1 MKKLLPLFIII
12 ITIMSCCEKNTDLE
26 LNVLDKL
33 SAQESWK
40 VESSLNYFKF
50 NEEGEYVQ
58 ASGRSISETEVCYTL
73 IDISTVQN
81 IEIVESN
88 TEVLRIRVSSMN
100 SDDHYYN
107 LLEQHK
113 FHIWAS
119 INNLLDANNV
129 PHLMSDYMPATAS
142 HVKEFEEKL
151 QGVSINNGLYER
163 PKSVF

>member
-12 ITIMSCCEKNTDLE
+12 ITIMSCCEKKTDLE

-100 SDDHYYN
+100 SDDHYYTSFYFNNERLYRDVELSEGVFTDELIASDLDLYN
-107 LLEQHK
+107 LNSC
-113 FHIWAS
+113 I
-119 INNLLDANNV
+119 
-129 PHLMSDYMPATAS
+129 
-142 HVKEFEEKL
+142 
-151 QGVSINNGLYER
+151 
-163 PKSVF
+163 

>member
-88 TEVLRIRVSSMN
+88 TE
-100 SDDHYYN
+100 DDHYYTSFYFNNERLYRDVELSEGVFTDELIASDLDLYN
-107 LLEQHK
+107 LNSC
-113 FHIWAS
+113 I
-119 INNLLDANNV
+119 
-129 PHLMSDYMPATAS
+129 
-142 HVKEFEEKL
+142 
-151 QGVSINNGLYER
+151 
-163 PKSVF
+163 